1 MRRFC
6 WLARCQARPV
16 AIEVVPTPPRAPTQ
30 AMSLPTFWL
39 SDVAAFGLVCNGL
52 REQLRRHRLEEVFGD
67 AGLDQVA
74 IERDIVAVADRDDR
88 DRRLADI
95 GKIVHPRDREIFAA
109 DIDDQNARR
118 ALAREVLDRL
128 ADVAAQDAQR
138 RYSGRCG
145 AVDDR
150 ALGRRVGDKGQQRQ
164 APGRR
169 FRGGVERR
177 GALGLVQRDRDGG
190 GGGSHSRYF
199 RFSAGSGPGRS
210 DRAQRS
216 LTWTDLSPRITWM
229 PGSAT
234 TFCGGLTSPRAG
246 ETSPAQTAA
255 CGLGLL
261 RPRRRGPCRSGAG
274 SATICRVRSRH

>member
-1 MRRFC
+1 MAVLQIEIGQRDAPVLLVGEMPGETGRDRGRPD
-6 WLARCQARPV
+6 AAARPD
-16 AIEVVPTPPRAPTQ
+16 AGDELADLLAERRA
-30 AMSLPTFWL
+30 AL
-39 SDVAAFGLVCNGL
+39 GLVGDGL
-52 REQLRRHRLEEVFGD
+52 RQQLRRHRLEEVFGD

-109 DIDDQNARR
+109 DIDDQNAGR

-150 ALGRRVGDKGQQRQ
+150 GLGRRVGDKGQQRQ

-169 FRGGVERR
+169 FRGGVDRR

-190 GGGSHSRYF
+190 GGGSHHGISGSRPAAALE
-199 RFSAGSGPGRS
+199 RSIGLSA
-210 DRAQRS
+210 
-216 LTWTDLSPRITWM
+216 
-229 PGSAT
+229 
-234 TFCGGLTSPRAG
+234 
-246 ETSPAQTAA
+246 
-255 CGLGLL
+255 
-261 RPRRRGPCRSGAG
+261 
-274 SATICRVRSRH
+274 V